1 MFGDTL
7 RTMKRSLLILA
18 ALLEPVATNAGDWFL
33 GFHGWGI
40 YSPQPGKWFL
50 QLRGL
55 ADIPITVWN
64 SAVGL
69 FAILVI
75 CTLLCYV
82 PKSKRIAMAEPDAAP
97 NGGPATP
104 SDNSKAAGGPPS
116 VS

>member
-1 MFGDTL
+1 
-7 RTMKRSLLILA
+7 MKRSVLILV
-18 ALLEPVATNAGDWFL
+18 ALLMPVATNAGDWFL

-40 YSPQPGKWFL
+40 YSPQSGEWFL
-50 QLRGL
+50 QLRGV
-55 ADIPITVWN
+55 ADIPITVRN

-69 FAILVI
+69 FAVLVIVI

-97 NGGPATP
+97 NGGPATA